1 MGNVQE
7 GGSWSVVTD
16 LEEGIGAVRKKWA
29 ASLTAGK
36 VLRWCEV
43 LAQHESRAKARL
55 GNVAGYFQKQGEM
68 AGKAVLIF

>member
-16 LEEGIGAVRKKWA
+16 LEEGIGAVRKKRA
-29 ASLTAGK
+29 ASLTGWK

-43 LAQHESRAKARL
+43 LA
-55 GNVAGYFQKQGEM
+55 
-68 AGKAVLIF
+68 